1 MDNFDAI
8 KRMDK
13 AALEDFLDQ
22 VYLTGLNTGMYTA
35 TLPNDSKEQAL
46 LLDENPFS
54 LKWLSGEAEQATLGT
69 MAEAGDKYILDALAT
84 AVFRSAGIAVSKEEE

>member
-8 KRMDK
+8 KRMNK

-22 VYLTGLNTGMYTA
+22 VYLTGLNTGMYAA

-46 LLDENPFS
+46 LLNENPFS
-54 LKWLSGEAEQATLGT
+54 LKWLSSEAEQATLGT
-69 MAEAGDKYILDALAT
+69 MAEAG
-84 AVFRSAGIAVSKEEE
+84 GC